1 MKLSILVAPKNSI
14 KSMVPNEA
22 LLGIVGN
29 LQYHTLLLKDK
40 HAYRYLFTVTKN
52 LGTIPK

>member
-1 MKLSILVAPKNSI
+1 
-14 KSMVPNEA
+14 MVPNEA

-29 LQYHTLLLKDK
+29 LQYRTLLLKDK